1 MYNGVFLDRRRDV
14 VIALADTLVAA
25 DFGVLA
31 LALLHQRLELR
42 IIRLS
47 DRLGRHLDDEV
58 TAGRF
63 DACPDVDDGLFK
75 PRNTGVLV
83 EARVGEAMVDQ

>member
-1 MYNGVFLDRRRDV
+1 LYNGVFLDRRRDV

-31 LALLHQRLELR
+31 LTLLHQRLEFR
-42 IIRLS
+42 IIRLG

-63 DACPDVDDGLFK
+63 DACPDVDDGLLQS
-75 PRNTGVLV
+75 RNAGVLV
-83 EARVGEAMVDQ
+83 EAGVGEAMADQ